1 MLKNSTDEEMI
12 KKRQRWR
19 TREGQT
25 LREGV
30 EKFVKIEELNPR
42 KMICMFHIM
51 TYTIIPKEVVSI
63 MSSKDPRHQSGSQCL
78 M

>member
-30 EKFVKIEELNPR
+30 EKFVKIKELNPR
-42 KMICMFHIM
+42 KMICMSHIM

-63 MSSKDPRHQSGSQCL
+63 MSSKDPDTNL
-78 M
+78 VVNV